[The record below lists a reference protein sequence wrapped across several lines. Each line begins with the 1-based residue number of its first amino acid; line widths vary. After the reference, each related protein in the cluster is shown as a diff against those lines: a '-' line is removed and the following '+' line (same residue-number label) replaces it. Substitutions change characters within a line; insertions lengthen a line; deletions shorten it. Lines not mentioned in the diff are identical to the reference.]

1 MRGAETI
8 LVVDDEEVI
17 LGVLDEWLT
26 LLGYQVITANGA
38 VAALEIFRGRPN
50 GIDLVILDMIMPGM
64 GGGEVLDRLKA
75 LNPDVA
81 VILSS
86 GYSVEGEAS
95 RIMDR
100 GVRAFIQ
107 KPFQMKEFSRLIR
120 EVLDGDGRPGA
131 GEPVGETAV
140 RKKRLENDG
149 EKRDGFTLTTETPR
163 GEAGFPKGGKDRNI
177 ASVEKVVSSD
187 RFSDSRPRSRFPG
200 ESPAGDD
207 EARRSDTLS
216 LYLEN
221 DLFGFD
227 NKDRYYTHGTK
238 LSWISRDLSDSGE
251 ASSLPLWIRWVLDR
265 VPLINGP
272 EIRRSVSFSLGQNIY
287 TPEDKER
294 SDLIPDDRP
303 YAGVTYLG
311 LGFHGI
317 SGRRMDTLEVDVGI
331 VGRHSYAEDCQKVIH
346 DWIGSVAPKG
356 WEHQLKDEPILN
368 LFFERKWR
376 LLKAREA
383 GGLGFDASR
392 TWDGAAGNAYT
403 GVNLGGQVRFGWNV
417 PNDFGDLSHRPGSDS
432 SAPEDDGDPRFFRPL
447 HRVGVH
453 VFLGSTETPWPEHLL
468 DGNTFRESH
477 SVDRKPFVAQCT
489 EGSVILHRFKIT
501 YSYVYRTKEF
511 ETQKEGQQFGAITV
525 SCTF

>member
-1 MRGAETI
+1 M
-8 LVVDDEEVI
+8 
-17 LGVLDEWLT
+17 
-26 LLGYQVITANGA
+26 N
-38 VAALEIFRGRPN
+38 
-50 GIDLVILDMIMPGM
+50 
-64 GGGEVLDRLKA
+64 
-75 LNPDVA
+75 
-81 VILSS
+81 
-86 GYSVEGEAS
+86 
-95 RIMDR
+95 
-100 GVRAFIQ
+100 
-107 KPFQMKEFSRLIR
+107 
-120 EVLDGDGRPGA
+120 
-131 GEPVGETAV
+131 
-140 RKKRLENDG
+140 
-149 EKRDGFTLTTETPR
+149 RDPR
-163 GEAGFPKGGKDRNI
+163 KGGKIETMIPWKRLSLLTVLLI
-177 ASVEKVVSSD
+177 LGLVHG
-187 RFSDSRPRSRFPG
+187 FPE

-251 ASSLPLWIRWVLDR
+251 ASSLPLRVRWILDR

-317 SGRRMDTLEVDVGI
+317 SGRRMDTIEVDVGI

-346 DWIGSVAPKG
+346 DWIGSVDPKG

-383 GGLGFDASR
+383 GGLGFDCISHM
-392 TWDGAAGNAYT
+392 GCAAGNAYT
-403 GVNLGGQVRFGWNV
+403 GVNLGGQIRFGWNV
-417 PNDFGDLSHRPGSDS
+417 PNDFGTYLIRPGSDS

-453 VFLGSTETPWPEHLL
+453 VFLAVDGNAVARNIFL

-477 SVDRKPFVAQCT
+477 SVDKKPFVAQCT
-489 EGSVILHRFKIT
+489 GGIGVILHRFKIT

-525 SCTF
+525 SYTF